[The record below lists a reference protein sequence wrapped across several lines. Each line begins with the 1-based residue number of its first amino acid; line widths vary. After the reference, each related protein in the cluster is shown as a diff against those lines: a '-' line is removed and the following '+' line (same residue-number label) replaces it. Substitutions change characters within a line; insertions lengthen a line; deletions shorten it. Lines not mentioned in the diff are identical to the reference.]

1 MVGKAL
7 GLIETV
13 GLVAAFEAADA
24 ALKAANIE
32 FMGYELTNGGGMV
45 LVRFSGDVGAIKM
58 AVEAGSQAAGKVS
71 KVVATHVIPRPH
83 QQMSCILT
91 AKAQETPTDKAQAS
105 TEMEIDLQLR
115 AAAAEYVIER
125 EPATN
130 SEAEIPQDSKAQ
142 LLPSQELPEE
152 MRNDDLAS
160 NDTDS
165 ENNEPSEVV
174 SSAQQV
180 KNPAEL
186 CNFCHDPACH
196 RKKGDPKVN
205 CIHYGK
211 NNEEAE

>member
-13 GLVAAFEAADA
+13 GLVAALEAADA

-45 LVRFSGDVGAIKM
+45 LVRFSGNVGAIKM
-58 AVEAGSQAAGKVS
+58 AVEAGSLAAGKVS

-83 QQMSCILT
+83 QQLSCVLT
-91 AKAQETPTDKAQAS
+91 AKVQEIPKEKAQVV
-105 TEMEIDLQLR
+105 TEMETDLQLG
-115 AAAAEYVIER
+115 AVAAEYVIDR
-125 EPATN
+125 QPVTN
-130 SEAEIPQDSKAQ
+130 IEAEIPEEPEGP
-142 LLPSQELPEE
+142 LLPSQELQEE
-152 MRNDDLAS
+152 MEKDLAS
-160 NDTDS
+160 IELDS
-165 ENNEPSEVV
+165 GNNEFSVV
-174 SSAQQV
+174 AIGAQQV
-180 KNPAEL
+180 KTPAEL